1 MAKEKTIPIDVAA
14 KTPLYVE
21 IDADTTSV
29 KFSFAEEGKATSYMY
44 KVDGKKMTSQTD
56 SKLSTVKKM
65 KITNES
71 TNSILSRIE
80 GNTVFNVEKHHG
92 YILWVRLFYEGNSES
107 PCAEAVLVLAPAKL
121 AILNVAACDDRDKTI
136 GGAPFAYRANKRISF
151 QFEYS
156 RPLLKGEK
164 PSILYKIYAN
174 KPGEKELCET
184 PIIDSHKDIADLLC
198 VDEGLPESHAGANLA
213 ISFGL
218 NDPYEPPF
226 EGKYKT
232 VKFINL
238 TSSEVH
244 KPQITWIVWS
254 SKESAEFGG
263 KSPVRDKICS
273 NEDAFLHIH
282 TRGMYGQKVRVE
294 IYEKDD
300 TFTKALFL
308 KSFNNLLIL
317 DNVACVPIA
326 MDEIFSKAKQE
337 RWFEGSDYEIIAK
350 VIPHD
355 TSVAAAESK
364 ILKLDTT
371 QKEAASPT
379 KSTVNGTQKFT
390 IGSASGKDA
399 AAKSACP
406 RCREEAKKML
416 PRLKEIF
423 PKVAES
429 KLSVVAE
436 TYTKYMRQLGMDSCW
451 NKAHFFAQVAI
462 ETGHKLDLK
471 DGESFNYYWEALCG
485 TFGAFK
491 TDEGKKKAKE
501 WGRSEKKA
509 KAVSTENQ
517 KKIAN
522 YAYSPSCNTGKQLG
536 NTLATDGW
544 NFRGRGLIQLTGRA
558 GYAYAHTYTKI
569 EGVDI
574 LSNPDLVGTDLKIG
588 VLAAMAFWKW
598 KGLQITSNATKGIT
612 SKISIQ
618 VGKKVDIKAIDGSP
632 STNYIEKNKEFKKKT
647 SVSFQIDS
655 CKYEV
660 QESTDKEEGLI
671 TYHIYAETGE
681 IVKEIPKKNND
692 PQTYEY
698 IYHDK
703 EGNIH
708 TICQRKWIEVPEME
722 TGDILQSVPD
732 GYNSGKT
739 YIYPADP
746 KIDAEKAYYYYNEK
760 NELDFIVV
768 KPKPTSKEK
777 IRKYHANN
785 AVKKKIIKIAETKNV
800 FSYVREGVFIEY
812 TFKQTARFYC
822 GADQFAAFI
831 GALAEIGVPYIGT
844 GNTSKDATGYPSVSH
859 VNGYSF
865 DFSYNPK
872 KDQKLLNA
880 LVKFG
885 FPKALVGLSYK
896 YQNAKPDAGH
906 KSHIHCGPYKK
917 IKIKNKHYD

>member
-350 VIPHD
+350 VIPND

-390 IGSASGKDA
+390 IGSASGKDAA

-598 KGLQITSNATKGIT
+598 KGLQIKANGTLANQMIPF
-612 SKISIQ
+612 IC
-618 VGKKVDIKAIDGSP
+618 KKVGNDIKIKDQEGQIS
-632 STNYIEKNKEFKKKT
+632 SNHQEKKRFFTKES
-647 SVSFQIDS
+647 SVSFPIKECRFGAKISENDIENSKTNRPPWMTIALNQI
-655 CKYEV
+655 
-660 QESTDKEEGLI
+660 
-671 TYHIYAETGE
+671 
-681 IVKEIPKKNND
+681 KKSKGC
-692 PQTYEY
+692 
-698 IYHDK
+698 K
-703 EGNIH
+703 EGNEPMYSMAKKYLKYVGITAEPTDGTNGPWCAAFMNWCIKQTSYNHARSASSLAPIH
-708 TICQRKWIEVPEME
+708 SETKMKYTKIDTPIYGCIVVYKHTQKWLGH
-722 TGDILQSVPD
+722 TGFL
-732 GYNSGKT
+732 YGKT
-739 YIYPADP
+739 KEGKYILLGGNQNDTIRFDEYGQFTSNS
-746 KIDAEKAYYYYNEK
+746 KTKKFYGFY
-760 NELDFIVV
+760 V
-768 KPKPTSKEK
+768 PTD
-777 IRKYHANN
+777 Y
-785 AVKKKIIKIAETKNV
+785 IIKEEDHLTENDI
-800 FSYVREGVFIEY
+800 S
-812 TFKQTARFYC
+812 TAS
-822 GADQFAAFI
+822 I
-831 GALAEIGVPYIGT
+831 
-844 GNTSKDATGYPSVSH
+844 
-859 VNGYSF
+859 
-865 DFSYNPK
+865 
-872 KDQKLLNA
+872 LNR
-880 LVKFG
+880 KFG
-885 FPKALVGLSYK
+885 ITTEGGGKTT
-896 YQNAKPDAGH
+896 
-906 KSHIHCGPYKK
+906 
-917 IKIKNKHYD
+917 

>member
-65 KITNES
+65 KITDES

-151 QFEYS
+151 QFEYN

-350 VIPHD
+350 VIPND

-390 IGSASGKDA
+390 IGSVDDESKNV
-399 AAKSACP
+399 P
-406 RCREEAKKML
+406 NNNNTNL
-416 PRLKEIF
+416 IF
-423 PKVAES
+423 PLLIKP
-429 KLSVVAE
+429 
-436 TYTKYMRQLGMDSCW
+436 Q
-451 NKAHFFAQVAI
+451 N
-462 ETGHKLDLK
+462 DLEK
-471 DGESFNYYWEALCG
+471 KWGGNYYWAAKQNNNQATYGRDRSGGKRKHAGRDLYTNGSEAVVAVCDGIVLNIG
-485 TFGAFK
+485 NFYLK
-491 TDEGKKKAKE
+491 T
-501 WGRSEKKA
+501 
-509 KAVSTENQ
+509 NQ
-517 KKIAN
+517 I
-522 YAYSPSCNTGKQLG
+522 SIL
-536 NTLATDGW
+536 
-544 NFRGRGLIQLTGRA
+544 
-558 GYAYAHTYTKI
+558 HETKDNRKFI
-569 EGVDI
+569 VRYGELDPA
-574 LSNPDLVGTDLKIG
+574 S
-588 VLAAMAFWKW
+588 
-598 KGLQITSNATKGIT
+598 IT
-612 SKISIQ
+612 SKI
-618 VGKKVDIKAIDGSP
+618 G
-632 STNYIEKNKEFKKKT
+632 EKIKKK
-647 SVSFQIDS
+647 QILGKTGLLTNKDGTFPQIIAGV
-655 CKYEV
+655 KQVYMLHFEYF
-660 QESTDKEEGLI
+660 TGEEGYTLSKPLTMDGNIFTRRNDISDPLEILQEGYKNSFNKNTGASEDRVNPQNLSTSQKGIEFIQSWEGLKLKVYNDSKGYATIGYGHLIERQSLI
-671 TYHIYAETGE
+671 TLKSYNTTKWPISGVTKNEFDKGLS
-681 IVKEIPKKNND
+681 KERANELFKSDLSKFEKALRRD
-692 PQTYEY
+692 
-698 IYHDK
+698 
-703 EGNIH
+703 
-708 TICQRKWIEVPEME
+708 V
-722 TGDILQSVPD
+722 SVPLHQHEFD
-732 GYNSGKT
+732 AIVSLLFNCGANFL
-739 YIYPADP
+739 ADNKAP
-746 KIDAEKAYYYYNEK
+746 NLYSNLKQENYDAAAEEFR
-760 NELDFIVV
+760 D
-768 KPKPTSKEK
+768 
-777 IRKYHANN
+777 
-785 AVKKKIIKIAETKNV
+785 IIKGGAGLKERRQDEINIFKHNVYKN
-800 FSYVREGVFIEY
+800 
-812 TFKQTARFYC
+812 
-822 GADQFAAFI
+822 
-831 GALAEIGVPYIGT
+831 
-844 GNTSKDATGYPSVSH
+844 
-859 VNGYSF
+859 
-865 DFSYNPK
+865 
-872 KDQKLLNA
+872 
-880 LVKFG
+880 
-885 FPKALVGLSYK
+885 
-896 YQNAKPDAGH
+896 H
-906 KSHIHCGPYKK
+906 K
-917 IKIKNKHYD
+917 